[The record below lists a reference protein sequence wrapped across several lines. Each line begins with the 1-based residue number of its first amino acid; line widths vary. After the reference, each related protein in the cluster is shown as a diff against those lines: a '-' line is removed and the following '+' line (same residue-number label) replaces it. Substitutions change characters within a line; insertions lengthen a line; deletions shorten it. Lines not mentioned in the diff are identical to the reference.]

1 MEKSWTF
8 TNEHQGIADRL
19 IIKCGVSKAVKREE
33 LENGIPHPTVVS
45 CCALWDTGA
54 SISAISIGMVRQLGL
69 QSVCKGDFVTAEGK
83 TEFDMYAVNL
93 VIPEMGMEFPD
104 MIVTAVDVDVDFI
117 VGMDIISKGDMAVS
131 NYKGN
136 TVLSFRIPSRQ
147 TIDFN
152 NEK

>member
-1 MEKSWTF
+1 
-8 TNEHQGIADRL
+8 
-19 IIKCGVSKAVKREE
+19 
-33 LENGIPHPTVVS
+33 
-45 CCALWDTGA
+45 
-54 SISAISIGMVRQLGL
+54 
-69 QSVCKGDFVTAEGK
+69 
-83 TEFDMYAVNL
+83 MYAVNL